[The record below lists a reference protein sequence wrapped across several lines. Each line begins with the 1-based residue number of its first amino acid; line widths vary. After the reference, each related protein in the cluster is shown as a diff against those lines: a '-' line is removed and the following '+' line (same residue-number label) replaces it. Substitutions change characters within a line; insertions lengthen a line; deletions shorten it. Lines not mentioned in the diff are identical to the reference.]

1 MKPQNFLF
9 ILSDQHSYDALGCYG
24 HPIVQTP
31 HLDRL
36 AQRGTRFTNAYT
48 PCPICVPARA
58 ALATG
63 RYVHQ
68 IGYWDNAHPYEGAMP
83 SWHHRLRDQ
92 GFHVD
97 SIGKLHFRRDDDD
110 LGFTE
115 CIEPLNVVDGVGDI
129 LSCLRENPPLR
140 AKRSGILDAG
150 PGDSTYLQ
158 YDQRN
163 ATNGVRWLHQH
174 AADGQPWA
182 LFLSFVCPHPPYI
195 APPELY
201 DRYPLDQIPMP
212 PQWRTADWPDHP
224 AMAYFRRFFGFDPQF
239 AEREIRRMNAAYYG
253 ACTWLDQQIGRVLS
267 ALDALNLTDS
277 TRIIYSSDHGEH
289 RGSRGIYGKFTMYDE
304 SVGVPFLAA
313 GPDVPQG
320 KVVNTP
326 VSLLDIFPT
335 ALECVGAQAADA
347 DADLPGESIWQLAN
361 APDRARFVFSEYH
374 AVAAQS
380 GYYMLTDG
388 RHKYVYYVNAAPQL
402 FDLQADPHELHDLAA
417 SPEHVDTRARFDA
430 ELRKLLDPEAT
441 DARAKAD
448 QHAKV
453 ERFGGE
459 DAVLRRGFFVN
470 SPTPGEDPG
479 FQKL

>member
-1 MKPQNFLF
+1 MQPQNFLF

-24 HPIVQTP
+24 HPLVQTP

-68 IGYWDNAHPYEGAMP
+68 IGNWDNGHPYEGAIP
-83 SWHHRLRDQ
+83 SWHHRLREQ
-92 GFHVD
+92 GFRVD
-97 SIGKLHFRRDDDD
+97 SIGKLHFRRDEDD
-110 LGFTE
+110 LGFSQ

-129 LSCLRENPPLR
+129 LSCIREDPPLR
-140 AKRSGILDAG
+140 AKRSGILGAG

-163 ATNGVRWLHQH
+163 ADNGVRWLRDH
-174 AADGQPWA
+174 AADDKPWA

-201 DRYPLDQIPMP
+201 ERYPLDQISMP

-224 AMAYFRRFFGFDPQF
+224 AMRYFRRFFGFAPQF
-239 AEREIRRMNAAYYG
+239 EEAEIRRMNAAYYG

-267 ALDALNLTDS
+267 ALEALNLTDG

-289 RGSRGIYGKFTMYDE
+289 RGSRGIYGKFTMYEE
-304 SVGVPFLAA
+304 SVGIPFIAA
-313 GPDVPQG
+313 GPDVPAG

-335 ALECVGAQAADA
+335 ALGCVGASAAET
-347 DADLPGESIWQLAN
+347 DADLPGESIWQIAN
-361 APDRARFVFSEYH
+361 APDRERFVLSEYH
-374 AVAAQS
+374 AVAAQN
-380 GYYMLTDG
+380 GYFMLTNG
-388 RHKYVYYVNAAPQL
+388 HHKYVYYVNAAPQL
-402 FDLQADPHELHDLAA
+402 FDLHADPHELHDLAA
-417 SPEHVDTRARFDA
+417 SPAHAAIRTRFEQ
-430 ELRKLLDPEAT
+430 ELRALLDPEAV

-448 QHAKV
+448 QHAKI
-453 ERFGGE
+453 ETFGGE
-459 DAVLRRGFFVN
+459 EAVLRRGFFVN

-479 FQKL
+479 FQAV